1 MIRVTELEEQ
11 LKLNSKNSSKPP
23 SSDPPSSPKPKPR
36 RGKRKRG
43 AQRGHKGSKRELLPP
58 DQVKHFRE
66 HVPPHCDHCHAA
78 LTGTDPAPCRH
89 QIWEIPPIKPFVTE
103 HRFHSL
109 KCDDCGKTTRAAWPK
124 DVPRSMF
131 GPHAQAITSMFSGF
145 CFVTRRITRQVMDEL
160 FGLQMSLG
168 TVSSLE
174 RRTNQALEEPVQEA
188 HEYVKNSSYA
198 NADETGFRWQNKR
211 GWLWVAVTRLVTVFM
226 IATHRS
232 GKEAKRLLGLD
243 YSGFVG
249 TDRWSAYNWLPA
261 GNRQFCWAH
270 LVREFERF
278 QLRDG
283 YARVLGQELQL
294 EVKKMLRW
302 WHRVR
307 DGTLKQATFE
317 KKMERVRR
325 SVESLL
331 REGVKCADT
340 KTSKTCKELLKH
352 RESLWVFV
360 KADEVEPTNNA
371 AERAMRKGVI
381 WRKRSLGADSRRGGE
396 FVERML
402 SVRETL
408 RQQGRSVLEYLTKAC
423 EASNSGEKAPSLL
436 PNQPQDPPS

>member
-1 MIRVTELEEQ
+1 
-11 LKLNSKNSSKPP
+11 
-23 SSDPPSSPKPKPR
+23 
-36 RGKRKRG
+36 
-43 AQRGHKGSKRELLPP
+43 
-58 DQVKHFRE
+58 
-66 HVPPHCDHCHAA
+66 
-78 LTGTDPAPCRH
+78 
-89 QIWEIPPIKPFVTE
+89 
-103 HRFHSL
+103 
-109 KCDDCGKTTRAAWPK
+109 
-124 DVPRSMF
+124 
-131 GPHAQAITSMFSGF
+131 
-145 CFVTRRITRQVMDEL
+145 
-160 FGLQMSLG
+160 
-168 TVSSLE
+168 
-174 RRTNQALEEPVQEA
+174 
-188 HEYVKNSSYA
+188 
-198 NADETGFRWQNKR
+198 
-211 GWLWVAVTRLVTVFM
+211 
-226 IATHRS
+226 
-232 GKEAKRLLGLD
+232 
-243 YSGFVG
+243 
-249 TDRWSAYNWLPA
+249 
-261 GNRQFCWAH
+261 
-270 LVREFERF
+270 
-278 QLRDG
+278 
-283 YARVLGQELQL
+283 
-294 EVKKMLRW
+294 MLRW